1 VDPVTP
7 AFTVTSGAASAGA
20 RTGSLST
27 AHGALETPCFLP
39 VGTHGVVRG
48 LAPAELA
55 EVGVQGLLANTYHL
69 HLRPGE
75 DVVARLGGLHA
86 FMGWSGPILTDSGGF
101 QIHSLDHLCERSEE
115 GVRFKSP
122 LDGSSRFLTPERAV
136 EIQAALGA
144 DLVVT
149 LDEFDPIPGVPD
161 ADGLPRARE
170 TMERT
175 LRWAA
180 RSRGAHHRGDQLLFG
195 IVQGG
200 GFADLRAESARR
212 TAEIGFGAFAIG
224 GLGVGEPPAL
234 RAELLAAA
242 LARLPAQAP
251 RYLMGL
257 GAPEDLLAATALG
270 VDLFDCVLPTR
281 HGRHGAAFT
290 RAGRISLRNAR
301 FREDREPLDPSCPCP
316 VCRRF
321 SRAYLRHL
329 VVSSEMLGARLL
341 SLHNL
346 AHYMSLLADL
356 RAAVRAGSFESFARE
371 RSRGYASE
379 PSDPATESAA

>member
-1 VDPVTP
+1 MDSLAPS
-7 AFTVTSGAASAGA
+7 FAAEAGGTEGA
-20 RTGSLST
+20 RAGQLTT
-27 AHGALETPCFLP
+27 AHGPLETPGFFP
-39 VGTHGVVRG
+39 VGTHGAVRG
-48 LAPAELA
+48 LAPSDLL

-75 DVVARLGGLHA
+75 EVVARLGGLHA
-86 FMGWSGPILTDSGGF
+86 FMGWQGPILTDSGGF
-101 QIHSLDHLCERSEE
+101 QIHSLDHLCVRSEE

-144 DLVVT
+144 DLVVV
-149 LDEFDPIPGVPD
+149 LDEFDPIPGVPAKDD
-161 ADGLPRARE
+161 APRARE
-170 TMERT
+170 LMERT
-175 LRWAA
+175 LRWAR
-180 RSRGAHHRGDQLLFG
+180 RSQGAHRRGDQLLFG
-195 IVQGG
+195 IVHGG
-200 GFADLRAESARR
+200 GFADLRAESAHR
-212 TAEIGFGAFAIG
+212 TAELELRAFAIG

-234 RAELLAAA
+234 REELLATALAA
-242 LARLPAQAP
+242 LPPEAP

-257 GAPEDLLAATALG
+257 GTPEDLLAATALG

-290 RAGRISLRNAR
+290 RAGRLALRNAR
-301 FREDREPLDPSCPCP
+301 FREDPEPLDPACGCP

-329 VVSSEMLGARLL
+329 VVSGEMLGARLL

-356 RAAVRAGSFESFARE
+356 RAAVRAGRFESFARE
-371 RSRGYASE
+371 RRAGYASE
-379 PSDPATESAA
+379 PSGPATDSAA

>member
-1 VDPVTP
+1 VDPLAP
-7 AFTVTSGAASAGA
+7 AFEVVAGERESARCG
-20 RTGSLST
+20 RLST
-27 AHGALETPCFLP
+27 AHGVLDTPCFLP

-48 LAPAELA
+48 LAPAELL
-55 EVGVQGLLANTYHL
+55 EIGVQGVLANTYHL

-75 DVVARLGGLHA
+75 EVIARLGGLHA
-86 FMGWSGPILTDSGGF
+86 FMGWHGPILTDSGGF

-122 LDGSSRFLTPERAV
+122 LDGSTRFLTPERAI

-144 DLVVT
+144 DLVVV
-149 LDEFDPIPGVPD
+149 LDEFDPIPGVP
-161 ADGLPRARE
+161 AEDGAPRARE
-170 TMERT
+170 LVERT
-175 LRWAA
+175 LRWAG
-180 RSRGAHHRGDQLLFG
+180 RSRAAHRRGDQLLFG

-212 TAEIGFGAFAIG
+212 TVELGFRAFAIG
-224 GLGVGEPPAL
+224 GLGVGELAAL
-234 RAELLAAA
+234 REELTGVAVAELP
-242 LARLPAQAP
+242 REAP

-257 GAPEDLLAATALG
+257 GAPEDLVAAAARG

-290 RAGRISLRNAR
+290 RAGRLSLRGAR
-301 FREDREPLDPSCPCP
+301 FREDPRPLDPDCRCP
-316 VCRRF
+316 VCQSF

-329 VVSSEMLGARLL
+329 VVSGEMLGARLL

-346 AHYMSLLADL
+346 AHYMELLDEL
-356 RAAVRAGSFESFARE
+356 RAAVRAGRFESFARE
-371 RSRGYASE
+371 RLAGYAAGS
-379 PSDPATESAA
+379 SGAATDSAA